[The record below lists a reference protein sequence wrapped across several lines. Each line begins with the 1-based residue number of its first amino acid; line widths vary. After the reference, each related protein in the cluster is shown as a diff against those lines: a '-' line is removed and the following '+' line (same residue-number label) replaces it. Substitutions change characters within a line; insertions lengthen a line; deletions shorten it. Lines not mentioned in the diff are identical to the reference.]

1 MSSKRTRPSSFAWG
15 RPLHLKYYMF
25 DWDDNILHM
34 PTRIHLERKSARGW
48 VPYDVSTAQFAR
60 IRRTMKNCRPLGND
74 WDRAFSDF
82 YDVGRRGI
90 DAFLDDT
97 RKALRPI
104 VQGRARGA
112 PSFQKFRKA
121 LVEGRLFAIITA
133 RSHSAAAI
141 RKGVE
146 YFIRRVLTPQE
157 KADMLANLRGYI
169 AYFDGD
175 PTHLSDRRVLKQY
188 LDLCRYRGVTSPEF
202 QQLMGRRLGGSESP
216 EEAKQFA
223 IREFVHHAVGLVR
236 DRKKAARISI
246 GFSDDD
252 RKNVE
257 AVETFIREELARE
270 FPDIKFVV
278 YDTSDPRRSSGRKI
292 VIRRERAAP
301 APSGP
306 NHARRT
312 SRRGRR
318 VTALRR
324 P

>member
-1 MSSKRTRPSSFAWG
+1 MKKQTTRRPALRPAVFKWG

-34 PTRIHLERKSARGW
+34 PTRIHLEKKTARGW
-48 VPYDVSTAQFAR
+48 SPYDVSTAQFAR
-60 IRRTMKNCRPLGND
+60 IRRTMKGCRPLGND

-82 YDVGRRGI
+82 YDVGRRGVN
-90 DAFLDDT
+90 AFLDDT

-104 VQGRARGA
+104 VEGRARGA
-112 PSFQKFRKA
+112 PSFQKFRMA

-146 YFIRRVLTPQE
+146 YFIRHVLSPAEMKT
-157 KADMLANLRGYI
+157 MLANLRGYI

-175 PTHLSDRRVLKQY
+175 PEALSDRAVMKQY

-202 QQLMGRRLGGSESP
+202 QQLMGRKLGGSESP

-223 IREFVHHAVGLVR
+223 IREFVQHAMGLVR
-236 DRKKAARISI
+236 DRRKAARISI

-257 AVETFIREELARE
+257 AVEEFIRHELGRE
-270 FPDIKFVV
+270 YPGVRFVV
-278 YDTSDPRRSSGRKI
+278 YDTSDPRRRAGRKI
-292 VIRRERAAP
+292 VIK
-301 APSGP
+301 
-306 NHARRT
+306 RT
-312 SRRGRR
+312 G
-318 VTALRR
+318 
-324 P
+324 

>member
-1 MSSKRTRPSSFAWG
+1 MKPAKKTSRSAAAWPWS

-34 PTRIHLERKSARGW
+34 PTRIHLEKRTLRGW
-48 VPYDVSTAQFAR
+48 RPYNVTTARFAH
-60 IRRTMKNCRPLGND
+60 IRREMKGLRPLGGD

-82 YDVGRRGI
+82 YDVGRRGME
-90 DAFLDDT
+90 AFLDDT
-97 RKALRPI
+97 RKALKPI
-104 VQGRARGA
+104 ITGQARGA
-112 PSFQKFRKA
+112 PSFNKFRKA

-146 YFIRRVLTPQE
+146 YFINEVLSAAEKRR
-157 KADMLANLRGYI
+157 MLKHLRGYI

-175 PTHLSDRRVLKQY
+175 PDTLTDLQVLAQY

-202 QQLMGRRLGGSESP
+202 QKLMGRKLGGSESP

-223 IREFVHHAVGLVR
+223 IRDFVRHAVGLVKGSR
-236 DRKKAARISI
+236 SKEPISI

-257 AVETFIREELARE
+257 SVQDFIRGELGRE
-270 FPDIKFVV
+270 FPGVKFVI
-278 YDTSDPRRSSGRKI
+278 YDTSDPRRRRGRKI
-292 VIRRERAAP
+292 VIQEA
-301 APSGP
+301 
-306 NHARRT
+306 
-312 SRRGRR
+312 
-318 VTALRR
+318 
-324 P
+324 

>member
-1 MSSKRTRPSSFAWG
+1 MSAEKKRRVPGASASFSWG

-34 PTRIHLERKSARGW
+34 PTRIHLEKKTVRGW
-48 VPYDVSTAQFAR
+48 NVYDVSTAQFAR
-60 IRRTMKNCRPLGND
+60 IRRTMKNCRPLGGD

-82 YDVGRRGI
+82 YDVGRRGT

-104 VQGRARGA
+104 VSGKARGA

-146 YFIRRVLTPQE
+146 YFIRRVLTAKE
-157 KADMLANLRGYI
+157 KRAMLGNLRGYI

-175 PTHLSDRRVLKQY
+175 PNGLSDKQVLSQY

-202 QQLMGRRLGGSESP
+202 QQLMGRKLGGSESP

-223 IREFVHHAVGLVR
+223 IREFVQHALGLVR
-236 DRKKAARISI
+236 DRTKVTSISV

-257 AVETFIREELARE
+257 AVEEFIQRELGRE
-270 FPDIKFVV
+270 YPGIKFVV
-278 YDTSDPRRSSGRKI
+278 YDTSDPRRRAGRKI
-292 VIRRERAAP
+292 VIRRA
-301 APSGP
+301 
-306 NHARRT
+306 
-312 SRRGRR
+312 
-318 VTALRR
+318 
-324 P
+324 

>member
-1 MSSKRTRPSSFAWG
+1 MKKTIRRARDLPDWPWS

-34 PTRIHLERKSARGW
+34 PTRIHLERKTSTGW
-48 VPYDVSTAQFAR
+48 RAYNVSTARFALL
-60 IRRTMKNCRPLGND
+60 RREMKGLRPLGGD

-82 YDVGRRGI
+82 YDVGRRGTE
-90 DAFLDDT
+90 AFRHDT
-97 RKALRPI
+97 RKALKPI
-104 VQGRARGA
+104 ISGKATGA
-112 PSFQKFRKA
+112 PSFTKFRKA

-146 YFIRRVLTPQE
+146 YFIAEVLTPAE
-157 KADMLANLRGYI
+157 KKRMLAHLRGYI

-175 PTHLSDRRVLKQY
+175 PQALTDVQVMTHY

-202 QQLMGRRLGGSESP
+202 QQLMGRKLGGSESP

-223 IREFVHHAVGLVR
+223 IRDFVRHAISLVKGR
-236 DRKKAARISI
+236 RRRGPISI

-257 AVETFIREELARE
+257 SVQEFIHRELARE
-270 FPDIKFVV
+270 FPGVKFVI
-278 YDTSDPRRSSGRKI
+278 YDTSDARRPRGRKM
-292 VIRRERAAP
+292 VIQEA
-301 APSGP
+301 
-306 NHARRT
+306 
-312 SRRGRR
+312 
-318 VTALRR
+318 
-324 P
+324 

>member
-1 MSSKRTRPSSFAWG
+1 MTKKKAIRSRNASAVFTWG

-34 PTRIHLERKSARGW
+34 PTRIHLEKKTARGW
-48 VPYDVSTAQFAR
+48 KPYDVSTAQFAR
-60 IRRTMKNCRPLGND
+60 IRRTMKNCRPLNDD
-74 WDRAFSDF
+74 WDQAFSDF

-104 VQGRARGA
+104 VSGKAKGA
-112 PSFQKFRKA
+112 PSFQKFRNA

-133 RSHSAAAI
+133 RSHSAVAI

-146 YFIRRVLTPQE
+146 YFIRRVLTPEE
-157 KADMLANLRGYI
+157 KAEMLQNLRGYI

-175 PTHLSDRRVLKQY
+175 PGGLSDKQVLTQY

-202 QQLMGRRLGGSESP
+202 QQLMGRKLGGSESP

-223 IREFVHHAVGLVR
+223 IREFVQHALGLVR
-236 DRKKAARISI
+236 DKNRPAKISI

-252 RKNVE
+252 QKNVE
-257 AVETFIREELARE
+257 SVIEFLHGELGREY
-270 FPDIKFVV
+270 PGVKFVV
-278 YDTSDPRRSSGRKI
+278 YDTSNARKRAGRKI
-292 VIRRERAAP
+292 VIER
-301 APSGP
+301 G
-306 NHARRT
+306 
-312 SRRGRR
+312 
-318 VTALRR
+318 
-324 P
+324 

>member
-1 MSSKRTRPSSFAWG
+1 MSARPKRRADRPEPPAWG

-34 PTRIHLERKSARGW
+34 PTRIHLERKTARGW
-48 VPYDVSTAQFAR
+48 RRYDVSTARFAR
-60 IRRTMKNCRPLGND
+60 IRRALKGCRPLGGD
-74 WDRAFSDF
+74 WDRAFADF
-82 YDVGRRGI
+82 YDVGRRGA

-97 RKALRPI
+97 RRALRPI
-104 VQGRARGA
+104 ARGRARGA

-146 YFIRRVLTPQE
+146 YFIRRALSAEQ
-157 KADMLANLRGYI
+157 KRAMLANLRGYI

-175 PTHLSDRRVLKQY
+175 PGALTDARVLKQY

-202 QQLMGRRLGGSESP
+202 QQLMGRKLGGSESP

-223 IREFVHHAVGLVR
+223 IREFVRHAMDLVR
-236 DRKKAARISI
+236 DRRKAARISI

-257 AVETFIREELARE
+257 AVEEFIRGELARE
-270 FPDIKFVV
+270 FPGIKFVV
-278 YDTSDPRRSSGRKI
+278 YDTSDPRRRSGRKL
-292 VIRRERAAP
+292 VIRRA
-301 APSGP
+301 
-306 NHARRT
+306 
-312 SRRGRR
+312 
-318 VTALRR
+318 
-324 P
+324 

>member
-1 MSSKRTRPSSFAWG
+1 MNARARSRAVKPVAFEWG

-34 PTRIHLERKSARGW
+34 PTRIHLEKKSARGW
-48 VPYDVSTAQFAR
+48 RRYDVSTAQFAR

-74 WDRAFSDF
+74 WDKAFADF
-82 YDVGRRGI
+82 YDVGRRGT

-146 YFIRRVLTPQE
+146 YFIRRVLTASE
-157 KADMLANLRGYI
+157 KRAMLANLRGYI

-175 PTHLSDRRVLKQY
+175 PGELTDTRVLKQY

-202 QQLMGRRLGGSESP
+202 QQLMGRKLGGSESP

-223 IREFVHHAVGLVR
+223 IREFVRHALALVR
-236 DRKKAARISI
+236 DRRKAARISI

-257 AVETFIREELARE
+257 AVEEFIRDELGRE
-270 FPDIKFVV
+270 YPGIKFVV
-278 YDTSDPRRSSGRKI
+278 YDTSDPRRRSGRKL
-292 VIRRERAAP
+292 VIRRA
-301 APSGP
+301 
-306 NHARRT
+306 
-312 SRRGRR
+312 
-318 VTALRR
+318 
-324 P
+324 